1 MADQPQCSID
11 LTQSDDEDD
20 EVTDLTKLPESD
32 DDIFAGPA
40 THQVQAHKKA
50 AAKKTDVTD
59 LTRSSDDEEA
69 AAKKTDVTDLTR
81 SSDDEKPAAP
91 IDLSPAVVIGV
102 VGLPTTVLDT
112 TTARYGPPPM
122 PSVAAAAFHGLQQ
135 KPMSL
140 HGQRIVMGG
149 SASGSRTV
157 MPHTSPQAVASLASA
172 GGQTIVTAA
181 PAQGA
186 AGGAASVAASVGG
199 MNVLMSGGF
208 GAASSATESDD
219 EAPIPTMASTSPQ
232 AVASCA
238 RMRVEP
244 IDNSASSEKPG
255 KALCKGKQKAADGI
269 GGSAQERKPNAR
281 SAAKPTETEP
291 CAGTTAAKKQK
302 KRKWHATVKDRRWIS
317 DVEAWFAEKQ
327 REFKWLNIDELEAAT
342 VDLMIQMESD
352 EIRACMADCL
362 KKRAVELNMHVFNK
376 VLQGGLK

>member
-1 MADQPQCSID
+1 MPGQPQSSID

-20 EVTDLTKLPESD
+20 EVTDLTLPESD

-59 LTRSSDDEEA
+59 LTRSSDDEDPA
-69 AAKKTDVTDLTR
+69 AAEAER
-81 SSDDEKPAAP
+81 KPAAAASYGADSEAQQQP
-91 IDLSPAVVIGV
+91 SIFAQGVLVI
-102 VGLPTTVLDT
+102 
-112 TTARYGPPPM
+112 
-122 PSVAAAAFHGLQQ
+122 HG
-135 KPMSL
+135 STRC
-140 HGQRIVMGG
+140 HVTN
-149 SASGSRTV
+149 S
-157 MPHTSPQAVASLASA
+157 HSLASA
-172 GGQTIVTAA
+172 QGQRILTAA
-181 PAQGA
+181 PRQGA
-186 AGGAASVAASVGG
+186 AGGAPGGAQGGAAGCAARVGG
-199 MNVLMSGGF
+199 MKVILSGDA
-208 GAASSATESDD
+208 AASPATESDD
-219 EAPIPTMASTSPQ
+219 EAPIPASTSPQ

-269 GGSAQERKPNAR
+269 GGSALELKPNAR

-291 CAGTTAAKKQK
+291 RAGTTAAKKQK